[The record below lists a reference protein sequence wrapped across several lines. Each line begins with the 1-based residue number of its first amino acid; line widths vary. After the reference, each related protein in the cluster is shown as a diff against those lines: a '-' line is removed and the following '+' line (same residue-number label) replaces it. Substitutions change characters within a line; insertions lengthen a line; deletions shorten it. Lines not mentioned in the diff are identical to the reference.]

1 MRKFYPAIRPYTTHS
16 LDVGDGHTLYVE
28 ESGTP
33 EGIPVL
39 FVHGG
44 PGGGCSER
52 DRRFFDPEKYRI
64 ILFDQRGAGRSTPH
78 ASLEANTTPDLIADM
93 ESIRITL
100 KVDQWLLFGGSW
112 GSTLSLLYAQ
122 THTERVLGLVLR
134 GIFLC
139 RQQDVQWFYQSGAN
153 RVFPDYWQ
161 DFIAL
166 IPEHES
172 SDMLIAYHR
181 RLVGDNELTRMAA
194 AKAWSLWE
202 ARCATLNPN
211 AHVVSQF
218 NNPHV
223 ALAMARIE
231 AHYFVNDAFIDAD
244 QICRDA
250 SKLAGLPVVMVHGRY
265 DMICP
270 VEQAYT
276 LHRALPDAELDII
289 RDAGHASSE
298 ACTLDAL
305 IRATDRL
312 ADQLREA
319 L

>member
-1 MRKFYPAIRPYTTHS
+1 MRQFYPAIRPYTTHS

-122 THTERVLGLVLR
+122 NHTERVLGLVLR

-166 IPEHES
+166 IPEHER